1 FVLTLLTFWPPA
13 PELRTKR
20 IVSSRAGTRSRR
32 SGIGARAEGR
42 ALRRAQHDLHDLG
55 RRSETHRR
63 PPEARAAAD
72 EEPRASALVLAR
84 DVLADQPHDVAER
97 PELPAVRV
105 SGDLQV
111 DVVLRRAPERARVVR
126 EQHDRARRIASGER
140 LRDVLAVA

>member
-1 FVLTLLTFWPPA
+1 ISPSLVMRLAQRSRKRWRTSSGSARDVATGQRSTAFVLTLLTFWPPA

-84 DVLADQPHDVAER
+84 DVLDDQPHDVAER

-105 SGDLQV
+105 
-111 DVVLRRAPERARVVR
+111 
-126 EQHDRARRIASGER
+126 
-140 LRDVLAVA
+140 